1 MNRGYFITMPKAG
14 FVLPLLLLGVAV
26 CHSPALLAQSPGRFT
41 ATGNMTTPRAVH
53 TATLLLDGRVLVA
66 GGSGANGS
74 PYAAT
79 NTAELY
85 DPATGTFAATG
96 NMTTARAGHSATRL
110 PDGRVLI
117 AGGYPGRNAE
127 IYDPSTGTFILT
139 GSMTTDRQWHTATL
153 LNNGTVLITGGLN
166 LESNG
171 YTAGAELYDPLTG
184 TFAPIG
190 NMTTPR
196 YAHKATLLAN
206 GKVLIAPGSDGADYS
221 SAEVYDTGASAFIPV
236 DFTNSHGMVAA
247 TANVLA
253 NGRVLLTLQVAECDI
268 DSHFANLY
276 DPSTG
281 AFAANSDMTYAHC
294 QQISSPLSD
303 GSVLIAASNCGF
315 PGAELYDPV
324 SGLFSPTGDMT
335 TGRFSPPATL
345 LNNGNVLVAGGFRG
359 CGEPLL
365 ASAEIYTPR
374 LSIPPPLLLS
384 VPGGAPGQGAI
395 LHADTHL
402 VVSPTNPATAGEALE
417 VYCTGLLDGS
427 VIPPQVAIGGRLAE
441 VLFFG
446 KAPGFAA
453 LNQVNVRVPIGVSP
467 GPALSV
473 RLTYVDR
480 SSNEVTLSVQ

>member
-1 MNRGYFITMPKAG
+1 MNQGYSVIMPKAG
-14 FVLPLLLLGVAV
+14 FVLPYLLLGVVV
-26 CHSPALLAQSPGRFT
+26 CHNPALMAQSPGTFT
-41 ATGNMTTPRAVH
+41 ATGNMTTPRAIH
-53 TATLLLDGRVLVA
+53 TATLLLGGRVLIA
-66 GGSGANGS
+66 GGAGANGS

-96 NMTTARAGHSATRL
+96 NMTTARSGHSATRL

-117 AGGYPGRNAE
+117 SGGYPGRSAE
-127 IYDPSTGTFILT
+127 IYDPSTGTFAST
-139 GSMTTDRQWHTATL
+139 GSMTTGRQWHTATL
-153 LNNGTVLITGGLN
+153 LNNGMVLITGGN

-171 YTAGAELYDPLTG
+171 YTASAELYDPSTG
-184 TFAPIG
+184 IFATTG

-196 YAHKATLLAN
+196 YGHKATLLPN
-206 GKVLIAPGSDGADYS
+206 GRVLIAPGSDGADYE
-221 SAEVYDTGASAFIPV
+221 SAEVYDPGASAFTPV

-247 TANVLA
+247 TANVLT

-281 AFAANSDMTYAHC
+281 TFAANPDMNYAHC
-294 QQISSPLSD
+294 QQISSLLSD

-315 PGAELYDPV
+315 PGTELYDPV
-324 SGLFSPTGDMT
+324 SGMFSPTGDMT
-335 TGRFSPPATL
+335 TGRFSPTATL
-345 LNNGNVLVAGGFRG
+345 LNNGNVLIAGGFRG

-365 ASAEIYTPR
+365 ASAELYNPR
-374 LSIPPPLLLS
+374 SSIPPPVLLS

-395 LHADTHL
+395 LHADTHQ

-417 VYCTGLLDGS
+417 IYCTGLMDGS
-427 VIPPQVAIGGRLAE
+427 VVPPQVAIGGRLAE
-441 VLFFG
+441 VMFFG
-446 KAPGFAA
+446 KAPGFAG
-453 LNQVNVRVPIGVSP
+453 LNQVNVRVPSGVSP

-480 SSNEVTLSVQ
+480 PSNEVTLSVQ